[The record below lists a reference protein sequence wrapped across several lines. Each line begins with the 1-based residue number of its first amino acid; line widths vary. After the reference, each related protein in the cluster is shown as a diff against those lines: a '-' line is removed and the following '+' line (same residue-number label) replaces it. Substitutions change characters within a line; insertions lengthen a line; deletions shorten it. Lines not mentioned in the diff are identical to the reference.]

1 MVPLLLAPV
10 GTEQTVK
17 LVKGNDRT
25 KAFIEKL
32 GLAAGAKVTVV
43 SAHGGD
49 LIVFVKDVRVALN
62 RETAARI
69 MVYPQ
74 GPP

>member
-1 MVPLLLAPV
+1 MIPILLAPIGV
-10 GTEQTVK
+10 EQTVK

-32 GLAAGAKVTVV
+32 GLVVGAKVTVV
-43 SAHGGD
+43 SAHSGD

-62 RETAARI
+62 RETAVRI
-69 MVYPQ
+69 MV
-74 GPP
+74 

>member
-1 MVPLLLAPV
+1 MIPLLLAPV
-10 GTEQTVK
+10 GVEQK
-17 LVKGNDRT
+17 IKMVKGNDRT
-25 KAFIEKL
+25 KTFIENL
-32 GLAAGAKVTVV
+32 GLVVGVKVTVV

-69 MVYPQ
+69 MV
-74 GPP
+74 